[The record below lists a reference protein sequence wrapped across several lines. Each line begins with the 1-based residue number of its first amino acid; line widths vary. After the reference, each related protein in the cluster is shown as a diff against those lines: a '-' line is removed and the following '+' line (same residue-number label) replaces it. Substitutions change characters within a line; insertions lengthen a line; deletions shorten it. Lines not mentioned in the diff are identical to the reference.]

1 MERVECLYA
10 LRYGKS
16 VYPETAVFADGKKEK
31 NIDFHWVFYAL
42 RFGGQWIVVDP
53 GFDDPKLAESFGISW
68 IDPMRLLDRIELPPS
83 RTDILILTHAH
94 FDHAGLADAF
104 PNARIVIANA
114 AQEAVTY
121 PRAKAFLS
129 ASRSVQGFSGIAAVL
144 PGLSVEEIGGH
155 AAGSSIVRIADGGRQ
170 IVLSGD
176 EAYVA
181 ENWTGPRANGSAVDP
196 GRNLGFLRELK
207 AEVDSGKTDAYTM
220 HDSAIVP
227 GTDPVRRLR

>member
-1 MERVECLYA
+1 MGRVERLYA

-16 VYPETAVFADGKKEK
+16 VYLETAIFADGKKEK
-31 NIDFHWVFYAL
+31 GIDFHWVFYAL
-42 RFGGQWIVVDP
+42 RFGGQWVVVDP
-53 GFDDPKLAESFGISW
+53 GFDDPKLAESFGIAW
-68 IDPMRLLDRIELPPS
+68 IDPLRLLDRIELSPS
-83 RTDILILTHAH
+83 RTDILILTHGH

-104 PNARIVIANA
+104 PNARIIIAA
-114 AQEAVTY
+114 AAEAAVTY
-121 PRAKAFLS
+121 PRARAFLS
-129 ASRSVQGFSGIAAVL
+129 ANRSVEKFSGTAAVL

-155 AAGSSIVRIADGGRQ
+155 AAGSSIVRIDDDARQ

-181 ENWTGPRANGSAVDP
+181 ENWTGPRANGSAVDS

-207 AEVDSGKTDAYTM
+207 AAVDSGKTDAFTM
-220 HDSAIVP
+220 HDPAIVP